1 MTSESSS
8 KNLSKNPDLA
18 YLDLRGVPCPLS
30 FVKAKLRLEK
40 IQSGQKLELWLDGG
54 EPVEQV
60 PNSLKVDGHKI
71 LSLTDKDDFFTL
83 VVEKAAPE
91 KAIAEKSNG

>member
-1 MTSESSS
+1 MNVPANSQPPHQYSNSQ
-8 KNLSKNPDLA
+8 

-30 FVKAKLRLEK
+30 FVKAKLRLER
-40 IQSGQKLELWLDGG
+40 IESGQILELWLDLG

-71 LSLTDKDDFFTL
+71 LSLTESLVEREAKFFTL
-83 VVEKAAPE
+83 VVQKV
-91 KAIAEKSNG
+91 

>member
-1 MTSESSS
+1 MIPQ
-8 KNLSKNPDLA
+8 NPA
-18 YLDLRGVPCPLS
+18 QIDLRGVPCPLS

-40 IQSGQKLELWLDGG
+40 IESGQILELWLDRG

-71 LSLTDKDDFFTL
+71 ISLAESQGEHDKFFTL
-83 VVEKAAPE
+83 VVQKV
-91 KAIAEKSNG
+91 